1 MIFYVLWR
9 HKKRLRT
16 IFYGYQID
24 IKNNSVSPDS
34 TSQTCRC
41 DLMEVKCRR
50 ISDRSQ
56 RSSELLI
63 APLKWPASDLADPRI
78 KVETAEL
85 RERLLLSTKSRAVG
99 WGEPPRR
106 WPAAAASQPASLNK
120 HTAGR
125 LQTRRLHSQLHYL
138 TWKTWDSSFISARRF
153 CLMKCTDLRG
163 RRRAR
168 LKSWRSA
175 SCMGAMQPL
184 LYSQTQLQWGS
195 YAVSLQWIT
204 GN

>member
-1 MIFYVLWR
+1 MFLQIPLHRCADVIRWR
-9 HKKRLRT
+9 WNVDA
-16 IFYGYQID
+16 GAQ
-24 IKNNSVSPDS
+24 
-34 TSQTCRC
+34 
-41 DLMEVKCRR
+41 
-50 ISDRSQ
+50 SDPSDCSQ

-63 APLKWPASDLADPRI
+63 AALKWPASDLADLRI

-85 RERLLLSTKSRAVG
+85 RERLLLSTKSCAVG

-125 LQTRRLHSQLHYL
+125 LQTRWLHSQLHYL
-138 TWKTWDSSFISARRF
+138 TWKTRDSSFISARRF

-175 SCMGAMQPL
+175 SCMEAMQPL
-184 LYSQTQLQWGS
+184 YSQTPLQWGS